1 MNMKRPRYP
10 TAIMSLALAVNAAL
24 SWQLIARHPGS
35 TFHIVVGLITVTT
48 LGLAVGICYCK
59 NRA

>member
-1 MNMKRPRYP
+1 
-10 TAIMSLALAVNAAL
+10 MSLALAVNAAL